1 MIDIRS
7 EERLIRTTYLW
18 SGADGVEGQRNLA
31 WRSGP
36 LT

>member
-1 MIDIRS
+1 MIDIRTA
-7 EERLIRTTYLW
+7 EWLIRTAYLW